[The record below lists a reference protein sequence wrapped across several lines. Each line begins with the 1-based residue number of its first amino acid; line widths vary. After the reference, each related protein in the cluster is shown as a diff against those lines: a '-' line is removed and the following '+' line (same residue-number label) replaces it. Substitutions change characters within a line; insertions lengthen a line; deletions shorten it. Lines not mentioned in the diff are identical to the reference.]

1 MQNSSKTTS
10 RGQWG
15 SSFGFIMAAGG
26 SAVGLG
32 NIWRFPYITGQNG
45 GGAFVFV
52 YIVCVLLIGLPLLL
66 NEIALGRNS
75 GKNPVGAIKGTGGN
89 RFWQSAGV
97 LCVVVCF
104 AVLSYYSVIAGWT
117 IGYIFTELINLPIDF
132 EVFIKTP
139 MYVIPLCMIFI
150 LMTISVVLGGISGGI
165 EKAAK
170 FLMPLLFVIILLI
183 VARAVTLPGASKGL
197 EYYLSPDFTKING
210 KVILSALGQ
219 AFFSLSVGWGLMITF
234 GSYLPKDNNII
245 KSSAWIA
252 GMDSTVAIMG
262 GLMIFPALFA
272 LLPDTSPDQ
281 GAALVFTVLPQV
293 FDKIEPFGNIIG
305 GMFFLLLLVAAL
317 TSSISMLEVPVAYFI
332 DERKWSRRK
341 ATWTIG
347 IAAMFL
353 SIPSALA
360 SVDGNFFN
368 VIHFKFF
375 GSDISGFF
383 NLMDFFF
390 GTLAIVVI
398 CLMLSLYTGWVKNI
412 KDFAAELSMGS
423 LSFDGFPRKA
433 WVFFIKWICPI
444 VIILVLLN
452 MVGVFGEPGEGG

>member
-1 MQNSSKTTS
+1 M
-10 RGQWG
+10 
-15 SSFGFIMAAGG
+15 
-26 SAVGLG
+26 V
-32 NIWRFPYITGQNG
+32 
-45 GGAFVFV
+45 
-52 YIVCVLLIGLPLLL
+52 
-66 NEIALGRNS
+66 
-75 GKNPVGAIKGTGGN
+75 
-89 RFWQSAGV
+89 
-97 LCVVVCF
+97 
-104 AVLSYYSVIAGWT
+104 
-117 IGYIFTELINLPIDF
+117 
-132 EVFIKTP
+132 
-139 MYVIPLCMIFI
+139 FI
-150 LMTISVVLGGISGGI
+150 LMTIGVVLGGISGGI

-170 FLMPLLFVIILLI
+170 LLMPLLFIIILLI
-183 VARAVTLPGASKGL
+183 AARSVTLPGASKGL

-245 KSSAWIA
+245 KSSGWIA

-272 LLPDTSPDQ
+272 LLPDASPDQ

-347 IAAMFL
+347 IGAMLL

-360 SVDGNFFN
+360 SVSGNFFN
-368 VIHFKFF
+368 VMHFKFF
-375 GSDISGFF
+375 GSDIKGFF

-412 KDFAAELSMGS
+412 KVFAAELAMGS
-423 LSFDGFPRKA
+423 LSFDGLPRKA
-433 WVFFIKWICPI
+433 WMFFIKWICPI

-452 MVGVFGEPGEGG
+452 MVGAFGEPGEGG